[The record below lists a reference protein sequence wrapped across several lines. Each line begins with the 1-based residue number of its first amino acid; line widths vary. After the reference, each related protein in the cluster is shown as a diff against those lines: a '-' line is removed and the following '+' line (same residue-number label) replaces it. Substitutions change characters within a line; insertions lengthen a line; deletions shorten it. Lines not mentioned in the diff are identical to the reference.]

1 MTIPQGSHP
10 GDVSATRE
18 ARAHARRKAGPMAYV
33 ELGQDNGGI
42 LLNLGEGGFAVNSAL
57 AFRATEFPELRFQV
71 PQLRRWRSAGGR
83 IVWMSENKTVA
94 GIQFLELPEASR
106 LEIRKWASSEE
117 EGEHPE
123 AEQRGTMEP
132 RTIVSETAYRR
143 DPRDRGVAAPMET
156 AANTTQAAPRSESVA
171 SGHHIAA
178 HMPPAAVPVVQRA
191 TARADAAEAP
201 PSQDFRFNEYSMF
214 AAEPGSE
221 QVWVEAGRQ
230 KTGSGRVALLLIVVA
245 ALFFALGA
253 TVGRGTLDPWIADV
267 EAWVQGPTAPSVKPP
282 APAGQVSSAAL
293 DSQET
298 RQQEGSS
305 ASGDQGGAAQQAP
318 NETPDANLRA
328 GDTTPA
334 ESGRTDGKAGERKTP
349 EANSQASMAAKGAAT
364 GVGLPGKKSFSAAP
378 PTPAPKPPSKA
389 GTPRSA
395 NTAGESEDARVSG
408 HAILVNAP
416 EPGSPPFGVNL
427 PSETV
432 SASSNVAISVQR
444 SIQVPPRTG
453 TGYARPERVLI
464 GRLISHGEPF
474 YPPEARNRRLEGAVQ
489 VHATVGR
496 TGHVIGVRAV
506 SGPSLLASAAMTAIR
521 EWRYEPTFIDGDPVE
536 TQAEITM
543 VFRLP

>member
-1 MTIPQGSHP
+1 
-10 GDVSATRE
+10 
-18 ARAHARRKAGPMAYV
+18 MAYV
-33 ELGQDNGGI
+33 ELGQDNGAI
-42 LLNLGEGGFAVNSAL
+42 LLNLGEGGFAVQSAL
-57 AFRATEFPELRFQV
+57 ALRATEFPELRFQV
-71 PQLRRWRSAGGR
+71 PQLRGWLSARGR
-83 IVWMSENKTVA
+83 IVWMSEYKTVA

-132 RTIVSETAYRR
+132 RTIVSETAYRG

-191 TARADAAEAP
+191 SARADAAEAP

-214 AAEPGSE
+214 AAEPGRE

-230 KTGSGRVALLLIVVA
+230 KTGSGRVALMLIVVA

-253 TVGRGTLDPWIADV
+253 TVGRGTLDPWIAYV
-267 EAWVQGPTAPSVKPP
+267 EAWVQGPAAPSVKPP
-282 APAGQVSSAAL
+282 APVDELSSAAP

-298 RQQEGSS
+298 GQQGGSG
-305 ASGDQGGAAQQAP
+305 ASGDQAGAAQQAP
-318 NETPDANLRA
+318 NATPDSNPP
-328 GDTTPA
+328 TQ
-334 ESGRTDGKAGERKTP
+334 SGRVDGKASERATP
-349 EANSQASMAAKGAAT
+349 EASSQANTIAKGAAA
-364 GVGLPGKKSFSAAP
+364 GASLPSKKAFSAAAP
-378 PTPAPKPPSKA
+378 PPAPKQPAKTVVS
-389 GTPRSA
+389 RSA
-395 NTAGESEDARVSG
+395 NTAGESEDARVGG
-408 HAILVNAP
+408 HSILVNAP
-416 EPGSPPFGVNL
+416 EPGSPPFTVNL
-427 PSETV
+427 PSEAV
-432 SASSNVAISVQR
+432 SASSSVAISVQR
-444 SIQVPPRTG
+444 SIQVPPRAG
-453 TGYARPERVLI
+453 RGYARPERVVI
-464 GRLISHGEPF
+464 GGLISHGEPF
-474 YPPEARNRRLEGAVQ
+474 YPAEARNRRLEGGVE

-496 TGHVIGVRAV
+496 TGHVIGVRPV

-521 EWRYEPTFIDGDPVE
+521 EWQYEPTFIDGDPVE

>member
-1 MTIPQGSHP
+1 M
-10 GDVSATRE
+10 
-18 ARAHARRKAGPMAYV
+18 RAHKRRKPGPMAYV

-42 LLNLGEGGFAVNSAL
+42 LLNLGEGGFAVRSAL
-57 AFRATEFPELRFQV
+57 AFQATEFPELRFQV
-71 PQLRRWRSAGGR
+71 PQLRGWRSAGGR

-106 LEIRKWASSEE
+106 LEIRKWASAEE
-117 EGEHPE
+117 AGERAEG
-123 AEQRGTMEP
+123 EQRGTIEP
-132 RTIVSETAYRR
+132 RTMVSETAYPG
-143 DPRDRGVAAPMET
+143 DPRDRRAAAPMQA
-156 AANTTQAAPRSESVA
+156 AANTTRTAALRESVA
-171 SGHHIAA
+171 AA
-178 HMPPAAVPVVQRA
+178 RMPPAAVPVVQRA
-191 TARADAAEAP
+191 AARAGAAQAP

-230 KTGSGRVALLLIVVA
+230 KIGAGRVALLLIVVA

-253 TVGRGTLDPWIADV
+253 TVGRGTLDPWIAYV
-267 EAWVQGPTAPSVKPP
+267 EAWVQGPAAPSVKSP
-282 APAGQVSSAAL
+282 AAVDHASSAP
-293 DSQET
+293 DSLET
-298 RQQEGSS
+298 KQQEGSG
-305 ASGDQGGAAQQAP
+305 ATENQAGAAQQAP
-318 NETPDANLRA
+318 IETA
-328 GDTTPA
+328 GSNPPQGNAAPT
-334 ESGRTDGKAGERKTP
+334 ESGRVDGKAGEQPNP
-349 EANSQASMAAKGAAT
+349 EAHSQANPIGKGPAVGA
-364 GVGLPGKKSFSAAP
+364 GLPGKQAFSTTEVA
-378 PTPAPKPPSKA
+378 PTPAPKQPAKA
-389 GTPRSA
+389 VAPRSA
-395 NTAGESEDARVSG
+395 STAGESEDTRVSG

-489 VHATVGR
+489 VHATIGR

-536 TQAEITM
+536 TQAEIAM